1 MGQNLWIIVPV
12 ELVFTSYRVKI
23 LKLNQMEVWVQI
35 SDYGV
40 WKWFNWSL
48 NQLLGL

>member
-1 MGQNLWIIVPV
+1 MGQILWVAAPAK
-12 ELVFTSYRVKI
+12 LLTASYRVKF
-23 LKLNQMEVWVQI
+23 LKLIQMEVWVQI

-48 NQLLGL
+48 NKLLGL